1 MIKVGVL
8 GARGRM
14 GSEVGRALA
23 GHPEVSYAAAT
34 TGPSNLV
41 ASVLATG
48 PEDLYRYLTVR
59 VGALDGVRHVES
71 APIVRVLK
79 RSGTLLV

>member
-23 GHPEVSYAAAT
+23 AADDLELAAEV
-34 TGPSNLV
+34 
-41 ASVLATG
+41 
-48 PEDLYRYLTVR
+48 D
-59 VGALDGVRHVES
+59 DG
-71 APIVRVLK
+71 
-79 RSGTLLV
+79 